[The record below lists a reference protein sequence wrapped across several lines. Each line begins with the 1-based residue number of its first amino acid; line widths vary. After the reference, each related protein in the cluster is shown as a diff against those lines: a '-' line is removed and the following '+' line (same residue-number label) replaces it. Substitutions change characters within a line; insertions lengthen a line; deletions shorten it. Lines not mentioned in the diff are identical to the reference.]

1 MSTIII
7 AAIIAFAV
15 FMGFRSFIKGKDLVV
30 IVIVTAQSKMK
41 CIKQQSKLTRESL
54 LMWASFFIVIK
65 DSINNILKNFLKI
78 RK

>member
-15 FMGFRSFIKGKDLVV
+15 FMGFRSSSKEKDLVV
-30 IVIVTAQSKMK
+30 IVIVTAQSRMK

>member
-15 FMGFRSFIKGKDLVV
+15 FMGFRSFIKGKGSCGDCDCNCPVKDEMHK
-30 IVIVTAQSKMK
+30 TAK
-41 CIKQQSKLTRESL
+41 SL